1 MNKDKIFFE
10 LEIEFTRQNYDK
22 ILGIIYLSGVNS
34 ILETDRYIL
43 LSYLEREK
51 DKIDELVRLLL
62 SRNLVDKKSII
73 LRTLHIQNWN
83 DKWKKSVRPVF
94 IKDKIIIYPSW
105 LKKEVRKYRGR
116 ILIEIDPKMSF
127 GTGHNETTQL
137 VLEQMCDF
145 SDDQDKYA
153 LDYGCGTGVLAI
165 AAIKL
170 GIKKVIAIDIDE
182 DSTENAK
189 EYIRIN
195 NAVDK
200 IKIYKKD
207 ISEIR
212 NRNFDVI
219 YANILRNVIEKNLNI
234 INGKLKIKGKL
245 FISGVLDDEENK
257 ISHSLRKYNFRII
270 DKRYKS
276 EWLGI
281 YAMKEK

>member
-10 LEIEFTRQNYDK
+10 LEIGFTRQNYDK
-22 ILGIIYLSGVNS
+22 ILGIIYLSGMSS
-34 ILETDRYIL
+34 ILETEKSIIL
-43 LSYLEREK
+43 TYLEQEK
-51 DKIDELVRLLL
+51 SKIDELVRLLL
-62 SRNLVDKKSII
+62 SKKLADKKSII
-73 LRTLHIQNWN
+73 LRTLHNQNWD
-83 DKWKKSVRPVF
+83 DKWKKSIKPVF

-105 LKKEVRKYRGR
+105 LERDARKYRGR
-116 ILIEIDPKMSF
+116 ILIKIDPKMSF

-145 SDDQDKYA
+145 SDGRDKYA

-182 DSTENAK
+182 DSTDNAK

-195 NAVDK
+195 KAADK
-200 IKIYKKD
+200 IRIFKKD
-207 ISEIR
+207 ISEIK

-219 YANILRNVIEKNLNI
+219 YANILRNVIEKNLNV
-234 INGKLKIKGKL
+234 INEKLNINGKL
-245 FISGVLDDEENK
+245 FISGVLADEEDK
-257 ISHSLRKYNFRII
+257 ISHSLRKNDFRII

-281 YAMKEK
+281 YAIKEK

>member
-1 MNKDKIFFE
+1 MNKNKNFFE
-10 LEIEFTRQNYDK
+10 LEIGFTRQNYDK
-22 ILGIIYLSGVNS
+22 ILGIIYLSGMSS
-34 ILETDRYIL
+34 ILETEKSII
-43 LSYLEREK
+43 LSYLEQEK
-51 DKIDELVRLLL
+51 SKIDELVRLLL
-62 SRNLVDKKSII
+62 SKKLADKKSII
-73 LRTLHIQNWN
+73 LRTLHNQNWD
-83 DKWKKSVRPVF
+83 DKWKKSIKPVF

-105 LKKEVRKYRGR
+105 LERDARKYRGR
-116 ILIEIDPKMSF
+116 ILIKIDPKMSF

-145 SDDQDKYA
+145 SDGRDKYA

-170 GIKKVIAIDIDE
+170 GVKKVIAIDIDE

-195 NAVDK
+195 KAADK
-200 IKIYKKD
+200 IRIFKKD
-207 ISEIR
+207 ISEIK

-219 YANILRNVIEKNLNI
+219 YANILRNVIEKNLNV
-234 INGKLKIKGKL
+234 INEKLNINGKL
-245 FISGVLDDEENK
+245 FISGVLADEEDK
-257 ISHSLRKYNFRII
+257 ISHSLRKNDFRII

-281 YAMKEK
+281 YAIKEK

>member
-10 LEIEFTRQNYDK
+10 LEIGFTRQNYDK
-22 ILGIIYLSGVNS
+22 ILEIIYLSGMSS
-34 ILETDRYIL
+34 ILETEKAIV
-43 LSYLEREK
+43 LSYLEGEK
-51 DKIDELVRLLL
+51 SKIDELVRLLFSKKL
-62 SRNLVDKKSII
+62 TDKKSII
-73 LRTLHIQNWN
+73 LRTLHNQNWD
-83 DKWKKSVRPVF
+83 DKWRRSIKPVF

-105 LKKEVRKYRGR
+105 LKGAVKKYSGR

-145 SDDQDKYA
+145 SDDRDKYA

-170 GIKKVIAIDIDE
+170 GIEKAVAIDIDE

-189 EYIRIN
+189 EYIRVN
-195 NAVDK
+195 EVADK
-200 IKIYKKD
+200 IKIYRKD
-207 ISEIR
+207 IYGIR

-219 YANILRNVIEKNLNI
+219 YANILRNVIEKNLNV
-234 INGKLKIKGKL
+234 INEKLKISGKL
-245 FISGVLDDEENK
+245 FISGVLADEENK
-257 ISHSLRKYNFRII
+257 ISHSLEKNNFRIV

-281 YAMKEK
+281 YAIKEK